1 MKIRDRSVFQIFSV
15 FAFLFLTC
23 CVIAYEYFINGKTG
37 INEIFFIQKVLTS
50 LYFSA
55 VLLVAIIS
63 VIFLKQALS
72 PLSYITYQLGEINVG
87 NLHKRI
93 KAGKKNDEI
102 YQLSAALNKMLG
114 NLEESIRLQKTF
126 AANVTHEL
134 KGPLTGLMS
143 EVEQALL
150 KDHSPQEYKQ
160 MLVSFQER
168 LQSFNRMSNDILK
181 LMELNFDI
189 SRISLVPLRLDELV
203 WLAVAEMKKRIPGRE
218 VSVDIQVEDHN
229 IPDSFYV
236 IHGNK
241 ELLLIA
247 IGNVLD
253 NAAKYSSSNAL
264 IEVILRLNKNKGNT
278 IEINDHGVGMKQED
292 LFNIGQ
298 PFFRAE
304 SVKHIQGHGIGL
316 SLVNQIMN
324 IHNAFVDIKSVPGYG
339 TSVHFN
345 FPIK

>member
-1 MKIRDRSVFQIFSV
+1 
-15 FAFLFLTC
+15 
-23 CVIAYEYFINGKTG
+23 
-37 INEIFFIQKVLTS
+37 
-50 LYFSA
+50 
-55 VLLVAIIS
+55 
-63 VIFLKQALS
+63 
-72 PLSYITYQLGEINVG
+72 
-87 NLHKRI
+87 
-93 KAGKKNDEI
+93 
-102 YQLSAALNKMLG
+102 
-114 NLEESIRLQKTF
+114 
-126 AANVTHEL
+126 
-134 KGPLTGLMS
+134 
-143 EVEQALL
+143 
-150 KDHSPQEYKQ
+150 
-160 MLVSFQER
+160 
-168 LQSFNRMSNDILK
+168 
-181 LMELNFDI
+181 
-189 SRISLVPLRLDELV
+189 
-203 WLAVAEMKKRIPGRE
+203 VAEMKKRIPGRE

-241 ELLLIA
+241 ELLLVA

-316 SLVNQIMN
+316 SLVKQIMN
-324 IHNAFVDIKSVPGYG
+324 IHNAFVDIKSVLGYG